1 MNLKNSIRKK
11 VKKAQ
16 DVTVI
21 NLKLDTCFLH
31 SQYETVF
38 FQFLIPFLTLVSSFS
53 IKSTIA

>member
-38 FQFLIPFLTLVSSFS
+38 FPVFNTFLNTCEFFQY
-53 IKSTIA
+53 